1 MLYRCNE
8 CKYLTDVKC
17 NLKVHIVRKHSSQ
30 KPGENAEAPN
40 SVIIAQN
47 SVIPASNSVIS
58 ASESPRSVQNSL
70 INIETAIVTKKI
82 FKCTKCDKNLTR
94 QSLLVKHEEKCN
106 GPIHPFECTMCRRIF
121 NSKSTKFRHM
131 KICEPK
137 ALVAVNTSAT
147 NNTVPQTISTLNNNG
162 TINNNQNNI
171 NNSHNTTH
179 NTNIIIAFK
188 PENGD
193 MIEFITKHITNPEL
207 KQIIAPIKNGEK
219 CTPEMVETY
228 TRHLLTNPEN
238 RCIEKTNLRSIHSKV
253 HMGDNKWQTKHD
265 KDALPYYA
273 CSVANNMDQT
283 IKERLSDD
291 KKLIDSATLK
301 AIEKYLDY
309 MSDKGYCNNADL
321 AKEMQQD
328 FYEITHRLKA
338 VIYDT
343 RDDGAVALQE

>member
-8 CKYLTDVKC
+8 CNYLTDVKC

-30 KPGENAEAPN
+30 KPGENPEAPKTTMEAQN
-40 SVIIAQN
+40 PTTVVQNTTFDAQNPTIEEQNTALNNDTVSSVIKCEKCYKILSSEKTLKRHTSICKGISTSLECHNCHQ
-47 SVIPASNSVIS
+47 IFSNSGS
-58 ASESPRSVQNSL
+58 KSRHL
-70 INIETAIVTKKI
+70 K
-82 FKCTKCDKNLTR
+82 KCTS
-94 QSLLVKHEEKCN
+94 Q
-106 GPIHPFECTMCRRIF
+106 
-121 NSKSTKFRHM
+121 
-131 KICEPK
+131 
-137 ALVAVNTSAT
+137 ALVVVNNDASAT
-147 NNTVPQTISTLNNNG
+147 NTVPQTISTLNNNG
-162 TINNNQNNI
+162 TINNNQNNM
-171 NNSHNTTH
+171 NNCHNTTH

-188 PENGD
+188 PESGD

-219 CTPEMVETY
+219 CSPEMVETF

-309 MSDKGYCNNADL
+309 MSDKGYCNNPDL
-321 AKEMQQD
+321 AKDMQQD

-343 RDDGAVALQE
+343 RDAGAAALQE